1 MKFNKNIQVSFIDN
15 KTKLKMWNKSYS
27 ISGGIKVFNLI
38 VELLSYCE
46 EDRSESEIKLH
57 FKDVQEKLLD
67 QILKLLIQNN
77 ILCNN
82 FINKEMKKKLS
93 PRMAMYLERN
103 YSSYGDVNVIADS
116 IMNVQVDIYA
126 ADEYSMIKES
136 LMKTSICNINKADY
150 NFKNE
155 VKGNIAILDCLKFNV
170 DEIYEKLNLVIDKY
184 AKVYV
189 IFSLSDRVVCIEGN
203 KNIMSYYKNNIVTS
217 EVSSNAN
224 KIVYLLLSKL
234 IIDSDICNSD
244 RTNVIEVDKNLS
256 VKRYII
262 PKEDIKEFSIDYI
275 PKKINETK
283 DFQVDVNNI
292 YSMVRNEKKIVDF
305 IGYKDGNQMPMLT
318 IETRIRDLENGEIY
332 SYYSTDEDF
341 TLASI
346 KSITNA
352 FNCYLNC
359 EVKTENQFI
368 VSQYGYENYREQI
381 INESIFRLL
390 KNENKVSN
398 IDIQKLLETKFKYLS
413 PLVDLKDITLKCIG
427 NKEYEV
433 YKITLTGKNGF
444 EEVRVGNSKEGIIR
458 YLLLNYSTTVNKD
471 YVIENSEENKRLYI
485 QKPFTNKSLSQEI
498 NDKRIALLKDKN
510 VKLIE
515 EGWSYNKYFNSMNL
529 FISRVTVISD

>member
-1 MKFNKNIQVSFIDN
+1 
-15 KTKLKMWNKSYS
+15 
-27 ISGGIKVFNLI
+27 
-38 VELLSYCE
+38 
-46 EDRSESEIKLH
+46 
-57 FKDVQEKLLD
+57 
-67 QILKLLIQNN
+67 
-77 ILCNN
+77 
-82 FINKEMKKKLS
+82 
-93 PRMAMYLERN
+93 
-103 YSSYGDVNVIADS
+103 
-116 IMNVQVDIYA
+116 
-126 ADEYSMIKES
+126 
-136 LMKTSICNINKADY
+136 
-150 NFKNE
+150 
-155 VKGNIAILDCLKFNV
+155 
-170 DEIYEKLNLVIDKY
+170 
-184 AKVYV
+184 
-189 IFSLSDRVVCIEGN
+189 
-203 KNIMSYYKNNIVTS
+203 
-217 EVSSNAN
+217 
-224 KIVYLLLSKL
+224 
-234 IIDSDICNSD
+234 
-244 RTNVIEVDKNLS
+244 
-256 VKRYII
+256 
-262 PKEDIKEFSIDYI
+262 
-275 PKKINETK
+275 
-283 DFQVDVNNI
+283 
-292 YSMVRNEKKIVDF
+292 
-305 IGYKDGNQMPMLT
+305 MPMLT